1 MKRRRQVVLFFC
13 VLLMVGMMVPYMGR
27 AEEAGKAKGG
37 AASEKG
43 YDDWHFLFYIP
54 GWDPA
59 LSGDSTAKGKRV
71 PVHMDYWQAL
81 ENLKFVDLLG
91 AGHLEVQ
98 KGPWGFWVEGLYMKM
113 TDKANFSKDI
123 KLPIIVPIEISVT
136 GQVKVTAAASFDEAA
151 VFYDV
156 YRSKSSVGNRAV
168 LTVDAYAGARY
179 VYFKTKAD
187 VTVTTPLGTI
197 GTGFSKKRDWVD
209 PMVGGRILWN
219 LSDRWMAVF
228 RTDVGGFGLSSKFT
242 LDLDGFLVYRANS
255 WLRFMGGY
263 RALYEDHQE
272 GSGSNKF
279 KYNLWAHAPWL
290 GVGVEF

>member
-1 MKRRRQVVLFFC
+1 
-13 VLLMVGMMVPYMGR
+13 
-27 AEEAGKAKGG
+27 
-37 AASEKG
+37 
-43 YDDWHFLFYIP
+43 
-54 GWDPA
+54 
-59 LSGDSTAKGKRV
+59 
-71 PVHMDYWQAL
+71 
-81 ENLKFVDLLG
+81 
-91 AGHLEVQ
+91 
-98 KGPWGFWVEGLYMKM
+98 MKM
-113 TDKANFSKDI
+113 TDKANFLKDI

-168 LTVDAYAGARY
+168 LTVDVYGGARY
-179 VYFKTKAD
+179 LYFKTKAD
-187 VTVTTPLGTI
+187 VTVSGPLAVRSTS
-197 GTGFSKKRDWVD
+197 FEKKRDWVD
-209 PMVGGRILWN
+209 PMLGGRVLWN
-219 LSDRWMAVF
+219 LSDRWMVVY

-272 GSGSNKF
+272 GSGRNKF